1 LNNSLL
7 NDLWVREE
15 IKKEIKL
22 SKIQSISSS
31 TEEWIKKIW
40 FIFTM
45 EYYSAIKNTDIVNFV
60 GKWMELE
67 NIILIEVT

>member
-1 LNNSLL
+1 MNNSLL

-45 EYYSAIKNTDIVNFV
+45 EYCSAIKNTDIVNFV

-67 NIILIEVT
+67 NIILSELT